1 MVDQDRQCKGCG
13 GAREVRGGA
22 DAESREV
29 ARLQFRKKTV
39 QGRRLNAQVSLA
51 GTVPRVA
58 QGVFEDARF
67 AHMAR
72 MQTGLLERAS
82 GKPQYL
88 SQQDAHVGVIES
100 YFIVHHLGKVSFQY
114 KGDGRRVDRQQ
125 I

>member
-1 MVDQDRQCKGCG
+1 M
-13 GAREVRGGA
+13 RGGA
-22 DAESREV
+22 NAEPREV

-58 QGVFEDARF
+58 KGVFEDARF
-67 AHMAR
+67 AHVAR

-88 SQQDAHVGVIES
+88 SQQDAHVGAIES

-114 KGDGRRVDRQQ
+114 EGDGRRVDRQQ